1 MDVGQKIQIGIGI
14 TTVFAIILGP
24 IIALWL
30 QRISERRREAG
41 NRKVYVFRTLMASRA
56 TRLSQNHIEA
66 LNAIEVEF
74 GGSKENEKR
83 VIEAWKLYLDH
94 LATKVDQSW
103 TARGDDIFTDLLYEM
118 ARCLNYSFDKV
129 WIKRNIYY
137 PKGHGEIEEDQY
149 IIRKALVK
157 LLTGQ
162 NALKMD
168 VESFPLDEDF
178 AEKQKK
184 LTEASIEIL
193 EGRKSVPV
201 KIVDDLK
208 QKK

>member
-103 TARGDDIFTDLLYEM
+103 TARGDDIITDLLYEM